1 MYPSIQPH
9 KRLHLHVDTLSD
21 GKKVKIYVECSGNS
35 QGILVIYLHG
45 GPGDHTV
52 PRLRRLYDPK
62 VYHIVLFDQR
72 GSGQS
77 RPLNHTEKNTTQ
89 DLIKDIECIR
99 KYMNAEKMLVAG
111 GSWGSSL
118 AMLYAQAYPTRVSAL
133 ILRGIYDLSKID
145 VLDQMYPEEKDKL
158 KHLLRLKT
166 TNQKEEDSKITKT
179 LSTKTRKRKRLI
191 KLLSSNDP
199 MFVIS
204 KNTLKE
210 TFKESET
217 LTVIGNHYDT
227 NNYFVPKNTIYKN
240 MYKIKHIPTIMVEG
254 RYDMVTPMKMAY
266 ELSKKFKDCELMIVR
281 GGHTAYEE
289 EITKALVIASDK
301 FKTKAYLR

>member
-9 KRLHLHVDTLSD
+9 KKIKLHVDTLSN
-21 GKKVKIYVECSGNS
+21 GKNVMIYVECSGNPK
-35 QGILVIYLHG
+35 GIMVIYLHG
-45 GPGDHTV
+45 GPGDHSV

-72 GSGQS
+72 GCGRS

-89 DLIKDIECIR
+89 DLIHDIECIR
-99 KYMNAEKMLVAG
+99 KYINAETMLVSG

-118 AMLYAQAYPTRVSAL
+118 AMLYAQAYPKRVSAL
-133 ILRGIYDLSKID
+133 LLRGIYDLSKVD

-158 KHLLRLKT
+158 KHLLHLKT
-166 TNQKEEDSKITKT
+166 NSQKEEDYEISKT

-191 KLLSSNDP
+191 KLLSNNEQ

-204 KNTLKE
+204 KNTIKE
-210 TFKESET
+210 NFKESET
-217 LTVIGNHYDT
+217 LTMIGNHYDS
-227 NNYFVPKNTIYKN
+227 NHYFVPKNSIYKN
-240 MYKIKHIPTIMVEG
+240 MHKIQYIPTIMVEG

-266 ELSKKFKDCELMIVR
+266 ELSKLFKDCELMIVR

-289 EITKALVIASDK
+289 EITKALVTASDK
-301 FKTKAYLR
+301 FKTKSYLR